1 MSVLKRNIN
10 LNYWIHIFLSA
21 SLDEM
26 AASLHKHRRT
36 TLERIEKFI
45 STRYFTDVNL
55 YGRLYP
61 LSAPVGTQSWHPLWT
76 RPKIVS
82 SCKNIQNY

>member
-1 MSVLKRNIN
+1 
-10 LNYWIHIFLSA
+10 
-21 SLDEM
+21 M

-61 LSAPVGTQSWHPLWT
+61 LSAPVGTQS
-76 RPKIVS
+76 
-82 SCKNIQNY
+82 